1 MLLFYV
7 LRGPSAPK
15 RPTNFVDSVFRV
27 EREEEMKRGWGLQM
41 RSAVRHPAWRGNTTR
56 SALRAG
62 ETARM
67 CTGGGRA
74 SLLPRYSSTY
84 SGCPSRP
91 LRLLLRPAT
100 TGLLPA
106 VLACADVRQR
116 GTLLWFM
123 R

>member
-1 MLLFYV
+1 
-7 LRGPSAPK
+7 
-15 RPTNFVDSVFRV
+15 
-27 EREEEMKRGWGLQM
+27 MKRGWGLQM
-41 RSAVRHPAWRGNTTR
+41 RSAVRHPAWRGNTTPR
-56 SALRAG
+56 STLRAG
-62 ETARM
+62 EPATARV

-91 LRLLLRPAT
+91 MRLLLRPAT

-116 GTLLWFM
+116 GTLLCFM
-123 R
+123 RCSAP